1 MGRMAI
7 KPFGMQETE
16 HTAGFPM
23 TGHYRQ
29 TTVAFTFLALF
40 GQPCGGECRFSCF
53 SSPVADNI
61 PQCPDNEITKSRSMN
76 NSLAFIVFLFE

>member
-29 TTVAFTFLALF
+29 TTVTFTFLALF
-40 GQPCGGECRFSCF
+40 GNRAAANAA
-53 SSPVADNI
+53 SP
-61 PQCPDNEITKSRSMN
+61 
-76 NSLAFIVFLFE
+76 AFRRQ

>member
-1 MGRMAI
+1 MPRNLNGLWGEWPSNRS
-7 KPFGMQETE
+7 GMQETE

-29 TTVAFTFLALF
+29 TAVTFTFLALF

-53 SSPVADNI
+53 RR
-61 PQCPDNEITKSRSMN
+61 Q
-76 NSLAFIVFLFE
+76 

>member
-29 TTVAFTFLALF
+29 TTVTFTFLALL

-61 PQCPDNEITKSRSMN
+61 PQCPNCEKQ
-76 NSLAFIVFLFE
+76 EYEQ

>member
-1 MGRMAI
+1 MPRDLNGLWGEW
-7 KPFGMQETE
+7 PSNLFGVQETE

-53 SSPVADNI
+53 SSPIADNI
-61 PQCPDNEITKSRSMN
+61 PQCPDQSKKQEY
-76 NSLAFIVFLFE
+76 EQ